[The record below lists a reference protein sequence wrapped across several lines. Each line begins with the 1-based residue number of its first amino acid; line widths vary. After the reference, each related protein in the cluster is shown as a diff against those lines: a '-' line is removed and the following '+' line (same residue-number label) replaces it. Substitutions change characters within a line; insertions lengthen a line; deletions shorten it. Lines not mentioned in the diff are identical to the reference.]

1 MTRPII
7 TIICPDARTRD
18 LLWRHAELTGCECY
32 HVGEQREIVDDE
44 DDEQQQEPEPCS
56 PANRQTP

>member
-18 LLWRHAELTGCECY
+18 LLWRAAELTGCECY
-32 HVGEQREIVDDE
+32 HVGDQDRGGDE
-44 DDEQQQEPEPCS
+44 DDEQQEPEEGEGE
-56 PANRQTP
+56 RG